1 MSTNLSADPGFTD
14 QMGRSPLHYATRAGD
29 VSQVRELLRAGA
41 DPKTGDRDGFTPL
54 HFAAQEHHLDVATEL
69 IEYGVEIDAPNKH
82 GNTPLFVAVFNS
94 RGRGDMISLLI
105 ANGADATRKNWFGQS
120 PVALAQLIGNY
131 GVVGH
136 LADSR

>member
-1 MSTNLSADPGFTD
+1 
-14 QMGRSPLHYATRAGD
+14 MGRSPLHYAARTGD
-29 VSQVRELLRAGA
+29 VFQVRQLLATGA
-41 DPKTGDRDGFTPL
+41 DPGTGDRDGFTPL
-54 HFAAQEHHLDVATEL
+54 HFAAQEQHVEVAAEL
-69 IEYGVEIDAPNKH
+69 IEHGVEIDAPNKH

-94 RGRGDMISLLI
+94 RGRGDLIALLV

-136 LADSR
+136 FADHR